1 MLNSN
6 TLQSLQALKEK
17 LEAERLAEREQ
28 LIKEYEMRQKSFN
41 EKYGF
46 KNAEELI
53 DYIKSGKK
61 IVSDCGDDSFQM
73 VDGAIKHIYMA
84 YNDVDMPIGREYK
97 YKTFADFK
105 KWVYAVLETGRDR
118 NYGYIPTWFKE
129 RSEW

>member
-6 TLQSLQALKEK
+6 TLQALQALKEK

-28 LIKEYEMRQKSFN
+28 LIKESEMRQKAFN

-61 IVSDCGDDSFQM
+61 IVSDCGGDSFQM
-73 VDGAIKHIYMA
+73 VDGAIKHIYMD
-84 YNDVDMPIGREYK
+84 DVDMPIGREYK